1 MAIVIMPKQ
10 GLQMTEGVI
19 TRWLKCEGDP
29 VREGEPLFEME
40 TDKLAITIDASDSG
54 TLIRILHPAGD
65 TVPVAEPIAEIGKL
79 EEAKGSFILSP
90 LSASSIA
97 VVPDVPA
104 LVEFT
109 SPQEVPAPTEVPVQP
124 KESHPMTAP
133 IVDSGLSKTSAGLHF
148 ATPRAKLRAQER
160 GLDLKGIPGT
170 GPDGLV
176 IERDVLAFRQP
187 ATPVFETLAVH
198 AALVDM
204 AEAKG
209 MLEQFAMHHF
219 AYGVVDLLERAA
231 ARTSEQLGVI
241 LTSTVSQADL
251 SIASFP
257 DTLTLGAIGPS
268 ETAWLTLTDAGDA
281 EKSIQALRRV
291 QFFLEH
297 PPFLL

>member
-19 TRWLKCEGDP
+19 TRWLKRTGDP
-29 VREGEPLFEME
+29 VQQGEPLFEME

-54 TLIRILHPAGD
+54 TLTRILHPAGD
-65 TVPVAEPIAEIGKL
+65 TVPVAEPIAEIGES
-79 EEAKGSFILSP
+79 EEAGGNLPAKASP
-90 LSASSIA
+90 IT

-104 LVEFT
+104 LAEFAA
-109 SPQEVPAPTEVPVQP
+109 PPEVPAPTEVPVQR
-124 KESHPMTAP
+124 KELHPMTAP
-133 IVDSGLSKTSAGLHF
+133 IVDSGLPETPVGPRF
-148 ATPRAKLRAQER
+148 ATPRARLRAQER
-160 GLDLKGIPGT
+160 GLDLKGILGT

-176 IERDVLAFRQP
+176 IEHDVLAYRRP
-187 ATPVFETLAVH
+187 EAPVFITLAIH

-204 AEAKG
+204 SEAKG

-219 AYGVVDLLERAA
+219 AYGIVDLLERAA
-231 ARTSEQLGVI
+231 ARTGEQLGVI

-251 SIASFP
+251 SIASIP
-257 DTLTLGAIGPS
+257 NTLTLGAIGPS

-281 EKSIQALRRV
+281 ERSIQALRRV